1 MTRAL
6 FLWLSLAG
14 GAGAADLQV
23 SVRND
28 RGEPVA
34 DAVVVAVPDVAA
46 PKPARPKLEQVEQID
61 QEFVPRV
68 KPVLVGSAVSF
79 PNRDSVRHHVY
90 SFSAAKRFDLPL
102 YVGTPANPVVFDAP
116 GVVTIG
122 CNIHDWMV
130 GYIYVAESPYYASTN
145 AKGTTTLAGLPNGGY
160 SVRVWHP
167 QLAIAETETRQRA
180 ELAGPA
186 QLEWKLPLKPEV
198 RIRRA
203 PAPRGSGRY

>member
-1 MTRAL
+1 MMRVLLLVVMAQ
-6 FLWLSLAG
+6 
-14 GAGAADLQV
+14 GARAADLDAT
-23 SVRND
+23 VRNE
-28 RGEPVA
+28 RGEPVVE
-34 DAVVVAVPDVAA
+34 AVVVAVPDVAA
-46 PKPARPKLEQVEQID
+46 PKPSRPKLEQVEQID

-90 SFSAAKRFDLPL
+90 SFSPAKRFDLPL
-102 YVGTPANPVVFDAP
+102 YVGTPANPVVFDTT

-130 GYIYVAESPYYASTN
+130 GYIYVAESPYYATTD
-145 AKGTTTLAGLPNGGY
+145 AKGRARLSGLPPGGY
-160 SVRVWHP
+160 TVRVWHP
-167 QLAIAETETRQRA
+167 QLAVAEETTKRRV
-180 ELAGPA
+180 ELPNASSEEW
-186 QLEWKLPLKPEV
+186 QLALKPEV